1 VTQALELMTPQDGTG
16 TEHVQA
22 ERALESTCCKEM
34 AVIRNLNPWLGRRLI
49 ESILSTH
56 ELIGSV
62 LDRQTDRQTDR
73 GDEKKRKEE
82 RRKGG
87 SREEGGREKREDS
100 KFASHLMLPTVQ
112 CDPSD
117 NTGQGKFDH
126 RLRT

>member
-1 VTQALELMTPQDGTG
+1 MTQALELMTPQDGTG

-82 RRKGG
+82 REK
-87 SREEGGREKREDS
+87 EGVGKREGERKEKIQS
-100 KFASHLMLPTVQ
+100 LLPT
-112 CDPSD
+112 
-117 NTGQGKFDH
+117 
-126 RLRT
+126 

>member
-1 VTQALELMTPQDGTG
+1 MTPQDGTG

-62 LDRQTDRQTDR
+62 LDRQTDRQTEEMR
-73 GDEKKRKEE
+73 RKE
-82 RRKGG
+82 RK
-87 SREEGGREKREDS
+87 REEKEGVGKREGERKEKIQS
-100 KFASHLMLPTVQ
+100 LLPT
-112 CDPSD
+112 
-117 NTGQGKFDH
+117 
-126 RLRT
+126 